1 MAASEERNQDLADH
15 ALLPDDDLGELAFQ
29 PGRELRHAFER
40 DRRLLAAGEVK
51 AALGHDR
58 LRVYYDATV
67 LTADTSVAVWD
78 EW

>member
-1 MAASEERNQDLADH
+1 MAACEERNQDLSDH

-29 PGRELRHAFER
+29 PGRELRHAFDR
-40 DRRLLAAGEVK
+40 DRRLLAPGEVK

-58 LRVYYDATV
+58 LRVYYDATT
-67 LTADTSVAVWD
+67 LTAAHRSRARD